1 MLREASGGG
10 CRTEEREGGQHRRL
24 EGGAWEE
31 TAGGI
36 QMRSVKG
43 RRRDGLERRNR
54 REGAAAG
61 GIWERKIRV
70 LMVFI

>member
-24 EGGAWEE
+24 EGGAWGE

-36 QMRSVKG
+36 QMKSVKG
-43 RRRDGLERRNR
+43 RRRDGLERGTR
-54 REGAAAG
+54 REGRLQVG
-61 GIWERKIRV
+61 FGKGK
-70 LMVFI
+70 LGF